1 MRTPR
6 TFSALMRHAV
16 LLTTSLLM
24 VFPLVWAVSVSI
36 KPPTEIFELGFH
48 LWPRTFAGLEN
59 YGQAISRVPLIRF
72 LLNGVFVCT
81 SIFLIQILIA
91 LPCAYALAKLRFRG
105 RDTFFSAVLIGL
117 LIPPQ
122 VLAIPL
128 FVLFYVGRV
137 LDTYVALIL
146 PWTISVFGI
155 FLMRQFFRTVPDD
168 LVHAARIDGLSEF
181 AIVWRIMLPI
191 AMPALIAFGTFS
203 VVAHWN
209 DLFWPLIAIQ
219 SERYATPPLGLLQ
232 FRNDEAGSDFGPL
245 MAGAVLI
252 TTPLVLAFLFAQRW
266 FIEGITLGAVK

>member
-24 VFPLVWAVSVSI
+24 IFPLVWAVSVSI

>member
-1 MRTPR
+1 
-6 TFSALMRHAV
+6 MRHAV

-24 VFPLVWAVSVSI
+24 IFPLVWAVSVSI